1 MKRPLALYAAPVLLL
16 GKGLSLLYMAF
27 GSSSGYHP
35 KEFLQAFV
43 YLGVAAWLYFQPK
56 WARWLVGVFF
66 AYAALKEA
74 TVLPTLQGSTLDL
87 IRRPVS
93 LAMAAWFAWSLL
105 LGSDTRRFVTKKEP
119 NQPLQPTRF
128 ARG

>member
-27 GSSSGYHP
+27 GSSSGYDP
-35 KEFLQAFV
+35 KDFLHAFV
-43 YLGVAAWLYFQPK
+43 YLGVAAWLHFQPK

-66 AYAALKEA
+66 AYAAVKEA
-74 TVLPTLQGSTLDL
+74 TVLSTGSTLDL

-93 LAMAAWFAWSLL
+93 LLFAAWLAWSLL
-105 LGSDTRRFVTKKEP
+105 LGSDTRRFVTKKSLTSRNEK
-119 NQPLQPTRF
+119 
-128 ARG
+128 A